1 MRHPKIPVFQ
11 ERRGALAPGSCPS
24 SYCVEPI
31 ILWDPFT
38 YFADCKKSRK
48 ACRHCNSTS
57 IVDNWWTDG
66 KCVEGIE
73 STYRIFAKRMKCNA
87 CGKASQSDDDFTID
101 LFPPFVRTFYELHCG
116 TFTHKHGVSWPSSST
131 VRYFA
136 GSQESISGVPKLKRE
151 IRGDLYV
158 KSLRLLA
165 EYDDWDRRNPTLD
178 TINANQNAGGE
189 SVMTS
194 ILERPFQPFSPE
206 QFGVPTASRQYFETV
221 FKKDLQKRGPYY
233 RRHQA
238 NIRAISIMIDSTFA
252 VPSKYITH
260 RGDRRL
266 KAISTV
272 MTDASQIASQAPI
285 SGVRG
290 TSDGMVGDLSS
301 VEPMFA
307 CLAKLGLDPQM
318 ANTDN
323 CCDFG
328 GDKFVLEKHFGLVDI
343 TDAGS
348 GGGLQII
355 LGYSQKKRGK

>member
-73 STYRIFAKRMKCNA
+73 STYRKFAKRMKCNA
-87 CGKASQSDDDFTID
+87 CGKASQSDDDFTIEK
-101 LFPPFVRTFYELHCG
+101 FPRFVRTFYELHCG

-136 GSQESISGVPKLKRE
+136 GSQESITGVPKLKRE

-178 TINANQNAGGE
+178 TINANQNAGGG
-189 SVMTS
+189 SVLTS

-233 RRHQA
+233 RRHQ
-238 NIRAISIMIDSTFA
+238 F
-252 VPSKYITH
+252 PS
-260 RGDRRL
+260 
-266 KAISTV
+266 
-272 MTDASQIASQAPI
+272 
-285 SGVRG
+285 
-290 TSDGMVGDLSS
+290 
-301 VEPMFA
+301 
-307 CLAKLGLDPQM
+307 
-318 ANTDN
+318 
-323 CCDFG
+323 
-328 GDKFVLEKHFGLVDI
+328 
-343 TDAGS
+343 
-348 GGGLQII
+348 
-355 LGYSQKKRGK
+355 